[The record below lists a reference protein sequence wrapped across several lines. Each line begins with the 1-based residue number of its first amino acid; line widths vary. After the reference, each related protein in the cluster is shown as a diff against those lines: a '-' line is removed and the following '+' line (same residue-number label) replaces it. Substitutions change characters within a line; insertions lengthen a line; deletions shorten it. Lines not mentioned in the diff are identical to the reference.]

1 MLQRLLTFG
10 VQRVVGGPARSW
22 VFTSGAMAL
31 WRFISSQTGRRETI
45 DLSNTKPGD
54 KILIEHLPITHKQQ
68 MKQAKADKKLDKA
81 DLKTAKKSAKADKKS
96 SKRVAKASKADAK
109 SAKSAAKAAARA
121 DLREAE
127 KAYRKATKVSWRE
140 SRRTSV

>member
-10 VQRVVGGPARSW
+10 VSKVVGGPARSW

-68 MKQAKADKKLDKA
+68 IKQTKIDKKLDKK
-81 DLKTAKKSAKADKKS
+81 DLKTAKKAAKSSKKS
-96 SKRVAKASKADAK
+96 SKRLAK
-109 SAKSAAKAAARA
+109 SAKTEAKSSKKMAKAAARVE
-121 DLREAE
+121 LRDAAR
-127 KAYRKATKVSWRE
+127 AYRKATRVSRRN